1 MTHFGKPTK
10 TYFSDMKMYESGANS
25 LINIINH
32 LKRKI
37 AFILCSGYFN
47 LRESL

>member
-1 MTHFGKPTK
+1 MGSNTYPLDFGKTMINN
-10 TYFSDMKMYESGANS
+10 FS

-37 AFILCSGYFN
+37 YPLINRLN
-47 LRESL
+47 MQK